1 MKINQEL
8 VTRTFNVRLQN
19 SGIYYEQDD
28 VDHIKTVVH
37 RLFGVTLSNSEAIDF
52 WVWRCNEW
60 DGSWFG
66 VDPKRDSNLI
76 QEYFQKF
83 IQFVGV
89 EPDDDE
95 EEYSEPSPKI
105 GVKVI
110 VNDSEGQPWEIE
122 LDPEYHSQLIE
133 EIESQIPEKS
143 EGGSIRY
150 SLEYNSE
157 KIWNMRKLE
166 G

>member
-1 MKINQEL
+1 MKIDQSL

-19 SGIYYEQDD
+19 AGMYHNLKD
-28 VDHIKTVVH
+28 VH
-37 RLFGVTLSNSEAIDF
+37 RIQDVLKRELGVTISESEAIDF
-52 WVWRCNEW
+52 WLHRSNEW
-60 DGSWFG
+60 DSSWLSVG
-66 VDPKRDSNLI
+66 NDSEIL
-76 QEYFQKF
+76 EWFQKF
-83 IQFVGV
+83 IKFIGV

-95 EEYSEPSPKI
+95 EEYSETPPKV
-105 GVKVI
+105 GVKV
-110 VNDSEGQPWEIE
+110 VVKDSEGQPWEIE
-122 LDPEYHSQLIE
+122 LEPEYHSQLIE

-150 SLEYNSE
+150 SVEYNPE

>member
-1 MKINQEL
+1 VKINQEL

-19 SGIYYEQDD
+19 AGIYYEQDD
-28 VDHIKTVVH
+28 VDHIKSVVH

-66 VDPKRDSNLI
+66 VDPERDSDLI

-83 IQFVGV
+83 IEFVGV
-89 EPDDDE
+89 ETDE
-95 EEYSEPSPKI
+95 EKEEYSEPPPRV
-105 GVKVI
+105 GVKV
-110 VNDSEGQPWEIE
+110 VVKDADGQPWEIE
-122 LDPEYHSQLIE
+122 LEPEYHSQLIG

-150 SLEYNSE
+150 SLEYNPE

>member
-1 MKINQEL
+1 VKIDQSL

-19 SGIYYEQDD
+19 AGMYHNLKD
-28 VDHIKTVVH
+28 VH
-37 RLFGVTLSNSEAIDF
+37 RIQDVLKRELGVTISESEAIDF
-52 WVWRCNEW
+52 WLHRSNEW
-60 DGSWFG
+60 DSSWLSVG
-66 VDPKRDSNLI
+66 NDSEIL
-76 QEYFQKF
+76 EWFQKF
-83 IQFVGV
+83 IKFIGV

-95 EEYSEPSPKI
+95 EEYSETPPKV
-105 GVKVI
+105 GVKV
-110 VNDSEGQPWEIE
+110 VVKDSEGQPWEIE
-122 LDPEYHSQLIE
+122 LEPEYHSQLIE

-150 SLEYNSE
+150 SVEYNPE